1 MRVRPVVVRTRYK
14 IALRFGVAALAAA
27 WHQHVAPAIARA
39 IGASKPAPPKFTAG
53 GYAMLPREE
62 GEEYIIWRRK

>member
-1 MRVRPVVVRTRYK
+1 
-14 IALRFGVAALAAA
+14 LRFGVAALAAA

-39 IGASKPAPPKFTAG
+39 IKASKPAAPKFSAG